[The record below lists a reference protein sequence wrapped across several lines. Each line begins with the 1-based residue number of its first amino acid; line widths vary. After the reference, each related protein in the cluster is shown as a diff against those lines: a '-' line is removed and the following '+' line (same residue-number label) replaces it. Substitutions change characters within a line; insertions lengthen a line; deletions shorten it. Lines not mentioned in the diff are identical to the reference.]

1 VPPRKSA
8 VRKPKA
14 GNKPIPDDSELV
26 FEALRGAKGNVAE
39 ASKVLGVKTYTLHYW
54 LNSDPERR
62 QLLDLIRIVY
72 DDAIIDLALTALE
85 KNLKSKD
92 GRVRNMAINTAFKYM
107 GKRRGYVPASYNVG
121 ENTGEIT
128 VKVVRE

>member
-1 VPPRKSA
+1 
-8 VRKPKA
+8 
-14 GNKPIPDDSELV
+14 V
-26 FEALRGAKGNVAE
+26 FDALRAAKGNVA
-39 ASKVLGVKTYTLHYW
+39 KTSRALNVNVQVLHYW

-62 QLLDLIRIVY
+62 ELLDLIRIVY
-72 DDAIIDLALTALE
+72 DDAIIDLAITALE
-85 KNLKSKD
+85 KNLRSAD
-92 GRVRNMAINTAFKYM
+92 GRIRNMAINTAFKYM